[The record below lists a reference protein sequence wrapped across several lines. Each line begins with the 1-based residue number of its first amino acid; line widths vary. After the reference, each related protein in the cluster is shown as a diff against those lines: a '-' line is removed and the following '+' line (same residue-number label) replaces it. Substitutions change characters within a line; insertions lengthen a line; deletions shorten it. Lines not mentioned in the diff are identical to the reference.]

1 MAGLGYEVNELA
13 ETAERLVIAKVARQ
27 GGIATYHDHHI
38 RRAVTKAR
46 RTGLADELTRYVE
59 LLTAE
64 RFQDPLP
71 RLDRSDREVL
81 AALAFPV
88 RNFVAT
94 QGVTDH
100 LTWVG
105 QPLYK
110 TVFDL
115 ACYPMLIAELAPGT
129 IIELGSGSGGSALW
143 LADVAEAHGLRPVI
157 ISIDRTAV
165 DLTDDR
171 VSFRTGDVGHLDEV
185 LTDCADLPRP
195 WLVIEDAHAHVRT
208 VLDFF
213 DARLTAGDY
222 LLVEDSLAK
231 RATLREFLRNSPHH
245 YQLDTRYLDLLGENT
260 SSAIDSILRRA

>member
-1 MAGLGYEVNELA
+1 MAGRGYEINELA
-13 ETAERLVIAKVARQ
+13 ETAERFVTAKVARQ

-38 RRAVTKAR
+38 RRAVNEAR
-46 RTGLADELTRYVE
+46 RTGRSGELAGYVE
-59 LLTAE
+59 LMTVE

-88 RNFVAT
+88 RTFVAT
-94 QGVTDH
+94 HGVTDH

-185 LTDCADLPRP
+185 LTDCDDLPRP

-213 DARLTAGDY
+213 DARLAPGDY

-231 RATLREFLRNSPHH
+231 RAALREFLRSSPHH
-245 YQLDTRYLDLLGENT
+245 YQLDTRYLDLFGENT

>member
-1 MAGLGYEVNELA
+1 MDEINELA
-13 ETAERLVIAKVARQ
+13 ETAERLVAAKAARQ
-27 GGIATYHDHHI
+27 GGISTYHDHHI
-38 RRAVTKAR
+38 RGAVTEAR
-46 RTGLADELTRYVE
+46 RTGRTDELTEYLA

-64 RFQDPLP
+64 RFRDPLP

-100 LTWVG
+100 LTWAG
-105 QPLYK
+105 RPLYK

-115 ACYPMLIAELAPGT
+115 ASYPMLIAELTPGT

-143 LADVAEAHGLRPVI
+143 LADVAEAHDLLPVI

-165 DLTDDR
+165 DLADNR
-171 VSFRTGDVGHLDEV
+171 VSFRTGDVGHLSEV
-185 LTDCADLPRP
+185 LADCDDLPRP
-195 WLVIEDAHAHVRT
+195 WLVIEDAHAHVRV

-213 DARLTAGDY
+213 DARLAAGDY

-231 RATLREFLRNSPHH
+231 RATLREFLRNSPHQ
-245 YQLDTRYLDLLGENT
+245 YQLDTRYLDLFGENT
-260 SSAIDSILRRA
+260 SCAIDSIFRRA

>member
-1 MAGLGYEVNELA
+1 MGEAGYEVDELA
-13 ETAERLVIAKVARQ
+13 ETAERLVVAKVARQ

-38 RRAVTKAR
+38 RRAVAEAR
-46 RTGLADELTRYVE
+46 RTGRAEELTRYVE
-59 LLTAE
+59 LVTAE

-88 RNFVAT
+88 RNFVAA

-100 LTWVG
+100 LTWAG
-105 QPLYK
+105 RPLYK

-115 ACYPMLIAELAPGT
+115 ACYPMLISELAPAT
-129 IIELGSGSGGSALW
+129 IIELGSGSGGSAVW

-171 VSFRTGDVGHLDEV
+171 VSFRTGDVGRLDEV
-185 LTDCADLPRP
+185 LTDCARLPRP

-231 RATLREFLRNSPHH
+231 RATLREFLRSSPHH
-245 YQLDTRYLDLLGENT
+245 FRLDTRYLDLFGENS

>member
-1 MAGLGYEVNELA
+1 MTGLGYEVDELA
-13 ETAERLVIAKVARQ
+13 ETAERLVVAKVARQ

-46 RTGLADELTRYVE
+46 RTGRADELTGYVQ

-81 AALAFPV
+81 AGMAFPV
-88 RNFVAT
+88 QNFVAS
-94 QGVTDH
+94 QGVTEH
-100 LTWVG
+100 LTWAG
-105 QPLYK
+105 RPLYK

-143 LADVAEAHGLRPVI
+143 LADVSEAHGLRPVI
-157 ISIDRTAV
+157 VSIDRTAV

-171 VSFRTGDVGHLDEV
+171 VTFRTGDVGHLDEV
-185 LTDCADLPRP
+185 LTDCDALPKP

-213 DARLTAGDY
+213 DAQLSAGDY

-231 RATLREFLRNSPHH
+231 RATLREFLRSSPHR
-245 YQLDTRYLDLLGENT
+245 YRLDTRYLDFFGENT
-260 SSAIDSILRRA
+260 SSAIDSILRRT

>member
-1 MAGLGYEVNELA
+1 MAEPGYEVNELA
-13 ETAERLVIAKVARQ
+13 ETAERLVVAKVARQ

-46 RTGLADELTRYVE
+46 RTGQADELTSYVG

-71 RLDRSDREVL
+71 RLDRTDRDVL
-81 AALAFPV
+81 AALAFPA

-94 QGVTDH
+94 QGVTEH
-100 LTWVG
+100 LTWAG

-115 ACYPMLIAELAPGT
+115 ACYPMLLAELGPGT

-143 LADVAEAHGLRPVI
+143 LADVAEAHGLQPVI

-165 DLTDDR
+165 DLKDDR
-171 VSFRTGDVGHLDEV
+171 VSFRTGDVRHLDEV
-185 LTDCADLPRP
+185 LTDCDDLPRP

-213 DARLTAGDY
+213 DTRLTAGDY
-222 LLVEDSLAK
+222 LLIEDSLAK
-231 RATLREFLRNSPHH
+231 RATLRDFLRDSPHH
-245 YQLDTRYLDLLGENT
+245 YRLDTRFLDLFGENST
-260 SSAIDSILRRA
+260 SAIDSILRRV